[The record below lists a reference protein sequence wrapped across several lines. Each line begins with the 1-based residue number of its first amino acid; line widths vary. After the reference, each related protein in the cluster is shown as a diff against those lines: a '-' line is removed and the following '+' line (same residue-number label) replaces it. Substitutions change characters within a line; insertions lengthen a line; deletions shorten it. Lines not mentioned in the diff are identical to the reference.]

1 MLLATEGLF
10 PSLLHRRIRGFRT
23 YDFLFVWDPSL
34 WASFLLPDATDYR
47 PWLE

>member
-10 PSLLHRRIRGFRT
+10 PSLLHRRIAAS